1 MTTTSPITGAGPGA
15 SDPAATE
22 PGGPARRRR
31 AYSRTRVGPLTY
43 VAMTVI
49 SLIFIL
55 PLLWML
61 LTTFKTESDARS
73 IPIRV
78 MPSEWTLR
86 AYRLIFDDAANP
98 VYTWL
103 INSLVVSVLHMVLNV
118 VVAAMAAY
126 ALSRMTFRGRN
137 LLFGTLI
144 ATLFMPGFIFFMPNY
159 LTMSKLGWLDS
170 YWALVVPGAA
180 GAFGVF
186 FLRQFF
192 LAIPRELEE
201 SALIDGANSWTIFTR
216 IMLPLSKPALVTLA
230 VLSFLGAW
238 NDFVWPVFVLFSPDR
253 MTLAPGL
260 ATLYGAYT
268 TDYPVVMAGA
278 TLAAIPVLILYVV
291 VQRYVIEGVANSGL
305 KG

>member
-1 MTTTSPITGAGPGA
+1 MTTTKLITSGPSGVDSSTA
-15 SDPAATE
+15 L
-22 PGGPARRRR
+22 RRRTHQTG
-31 AYSRTRVGPLTY
+31 YSRTRVGPLTY

-49 SLIFIL
+49 SLIFVL

-78 MPSEWTLR
+78 LPTEWTLR
-86 AYRLIFDDAANP
+86 AYKVIFDDAANP

-103 INSLVVSVLHMVLNV
+103 LNSLAVSVLHMLLT
-118 VVAAMAAY
+118 VAVASAAAY
-126 ALSRMTFRGRN
+126 ALARMSFAGRN
-137 LLFGTLI
+137 LLFGILI
-144 ATLFMPGFIFFMPNY
+144 ATLFVPGFIFFMPNY

-192 LAIPRELEE
+192 LSIPRELEE

-216 IMLPLSKPALVTLA
+216 IVLPLSKPGLVTLA

-238 NDFVWPVFVLFSPDR
+238 NDFVWPVFVLFSPNK

-260 ATLYGAYT
+260 ATLQGAYT

-278 TLAAIPVLILYVV
+278 SVAAIPVLILYVV

>member
-1 MTTTSPITGAGPGA
+1 MTTTTTPIYVDEESATSQNRGAPH
-15 SDPAATE
+15 
-22 PGGPARRRR
+22 RRR

-43 VAMTVI
+43 VAMTLI
-49 SLIFIL
+49 SLIFVL
-55 PLLWML
+55 PLVWML

-73 IPIRV
+73 IPIRI

-86 AYRLIFDDAANP
+86 AYKLIFADAANP
-98 VYTWL
+98 VYLWL
-103 INSLVVSVLHMVLNV
+103 VNSFVVSVLHMLLVLT
-118 VVAAMAAY
+118 VASMAAY
-126 ALSRMTFRGRN
+126 ALSRMRFVGRN
-137 LLFGTLI
+137 VLFGVLI
-144 ATLFMPGFIFFMPNY
+144 ATLFVPGFIFFMPNY
-159 LTMSKLGWLDS
+159 LTMSTLGWLDS

-180 GAFGVF
+180 NAFGVF

-216 IMLPLSKPALVTLA
+216 IVLPLSKPALVTLA

-238 NDFVWPVFVLFSPDR
+238 NDFVWPVFVLFSPEK

-260 ATLYGAYT
+260 ATLQGAYT

-278 TLAAIPVLILYVV
+278 AMAAIPVLILYVV

>member
-1 MTTTSPITGAGPGA
+1 MTTTLPNVARTATPDDDGTG
-15 SDPAATE
+15 
-22 PGGPARRRR
+22 RRRP
-31 AYSRTRVGPLTY
+31 AYSRNRVGPLTY
-43 VAMTVI
+43 VAMTLI
-49 SLIFIL
+49 SLLFVL

-61 LTTFKTESDARS
+61 LTTFKTETDARS
-73 IPIRV
+73 IPIHIL
-78 MPSEWTLR
+78 PGQWTLR
-86 AYRLIFDDAANP
+86 AYHLIFADAANP
-98 VYTWL
+98 VYLWL
-103 INSLVVSVLHMVLNV
+103 ANSLMVSVLHMLL
-118 VVAAMAAY
+118 VVAVASMAAY
-126 ALSRMTFRGRN
+126 ALSRMQFVGRN
-137 LLFGTLI
+137 LLFGVLI
-144 ATLFMPGFIFFMPNY
+144 ATLFVPGFIFFMPNY
-159 LTMSKLGWLDS
+159 LTMSTLGWLDS
-170 YWALVVPGAA
+170 IWALVVPGAA
-180 GAFGVF
+180 NAFGVF

-216 IMLPLSKPALVTLA
+216 IVLPLSKPALVTLA

-238 NDFVWPVFVLFSPDR
+238 NDFVWPVFVLFSPEK

-260 ATLYGAYT
+260 ATLQGAYT